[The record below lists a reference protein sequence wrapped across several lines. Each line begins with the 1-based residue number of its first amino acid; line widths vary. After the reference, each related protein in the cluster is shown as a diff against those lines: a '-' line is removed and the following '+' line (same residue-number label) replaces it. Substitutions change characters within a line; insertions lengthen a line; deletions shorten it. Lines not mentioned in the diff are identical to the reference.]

1 MKLQNVQAWR
11 TNYKLKSA
19 SSVCTI
25 LPQTLHE
32 SGISV
37 ETICI
42 QVIQRRN
49 VHATVDHGTYSM
61 CNIRGWDCSVL
72 STSNRLAHRGV
83 TYASSPLE
91 FHGPPGQKMIYSHSG
106 LSISMRIYWRVN
118 FLLLCTQ
125 EWSLPLKSQKNIAH
139 RRHRYIFLDC
149 KNQDYN
155 TSQVS
160 SSQDPL
166 VLAASK
172 MQFLGSTL
180 WCHQTW
186 QDGKSPINGS
196 S

>member
-19 SSVCTI
+19 STVRTV

-37 ETICI
+37 ETISCI

-49 VHATVDHGTYSM
+49 DHATVDHGTYSM

-118 FLLLCTQ
+118 FLLLCT
-125 EWSLPLKSQKNIAH
+125 PKNGAFHWKVKKTSKPFRAH

-155 TSQVS
+155 LSQVS
-160 SSQDPL
+160 SSQDPK
-166 VLAASK
+166 VVAASK
-172 MQFLGSTL
+172 MQFLGITRE
-180 WCHQTW
+180 
-186 QDGKSPINGS
+186 DGSI
-196 S
+196 

>member
-118 FLLLCTQ
+118 FLLLCTPKNGAFHWKVKKTSRIDGIDIYFWIVKIRTTTPPKSQ
-125 EWSLPLKSQKNIAH
+125 APKTPLYLPLQRCNFWGVPSGVIKH
-139 RRHRYIFLDC
+139 
-149 KNQDYN
+149 
-155 TSQVS
+155 
-160 SSQDPL
+160 
-166 VLAASK
+166 
-172 MQFLGSTL
+172 
-180 WCHQTW
+180 
-186 QDGKSPINGS
+186 GKTGNPP
-196 S
+196 